1 VLWLAIPSIVERIN
15 WTWVR
20 SFDQLRSMMLN

>member
-1 VLWLAIPSIVERIN
+1 VERIN